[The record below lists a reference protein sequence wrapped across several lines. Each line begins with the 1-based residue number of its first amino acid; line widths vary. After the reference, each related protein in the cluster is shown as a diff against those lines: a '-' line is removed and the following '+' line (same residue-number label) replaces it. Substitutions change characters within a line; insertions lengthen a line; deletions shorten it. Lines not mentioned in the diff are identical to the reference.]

1 MVSGKDVALGL
12 GGFALG
18 FAGGYFLP
26 PLLGAH
32 PSTSPTSGSGGGSSS
47 FAVLLIDTGSS
58 PSLVAPSYQFQSG
71 ATVQATVFAASNN
84 PSVQPAS
91 VTGYYSQSPSG
102 SFSPGQTFQWNIAQT
117 GNAFTFDYGQINQ
130 QSQVYVY
137 ALVQFSDGST
147 ATTNTVLIQVA

>member
-26 PLLGAH
+26 TLLGAP
-32 PSTSPTSGSGGGSSS
+32 PSSGSGSGSGGNSS
-47 FAVLLIDTGSS
+47 FAVLLINTGAS
-58 PSLVAPSYQFQSG
+58 PGLVAPSYQFQSG

-91 VTGYYSQSPSG
+91 VTGYYAQSPG
-102 SFSPGQTFQWNIAQT
+102 GPFSPGQTFQWNATQT
-117 GNAFTFDYGQINQ
+117 GNAFTFNYGQINQ
-130 QSQVYVY
+130 QSTVYVY
-137 ALVQFSDGST
+137 AVVQFTDGST
-147 ATTNTVLIQVA
+147 ARSNTVLIQVA

>member
-26 PLLGAH
+26 TLLGAP
-32 PSTSPTSGSGGGSSS
+32 PSSGSGGNSS
-47 FAVLLIDTGSS
+47 FAVLLINTGSS
-58 PSLVAPSYQFQSG
+58 PGLVAPSYQFQSG

-91 VTGYYSQSPSG
+91 VTGYYSQSQGGP
-102 SFSPGQTFQWNIAQT
+102 FSPGQTFQWNAAQT
-117 GNAFTFDYGQINQ
+117 GNAFTFNYGEITQ
-130 QSQVYVY
+130 QSTVYVY
-137 ALVQFSDGST
+137 AVVQFTDGST
-147 ATTNTVLIQVA
+147 ARSNTVLIQVA

>member
-26 PLLGAH
+26 TLLGAQ
-32 PSTSPTSGSGGGSSS
+32 PPTSGATGN
-47 FAVLLIDTGSS
+47 FAVLLINTGSS
-58 PSLVAPSYQFQSG
+58 PGLVAPSYQFQSG

-91 VTGYYSQSPSG
+91 VTGYYAQSQGGP
-102 SFSPGQTFQWNIAQT
+102 FSPGQTFQWNAAQT
-117 GNAFTFDYGQINQ
+117 GNAFTFNYGEINQ
-130 QSQVYVY
+130 QSTVYVY
-137 ALVQFSDGST
+137 AVVQFTDGST
-147 ATTNTVLIQVA
+147 ARSNTVLIQVA